1 MVVSCP
7 HLRPKHCLGSRGGL
21 SSSPF
26 AIFISISSMGSGQF
40 LLPPSHLLIAHCR
53 ASVPSGTRILPT
65 SILTSQWSQIA
76 KGPLCIKI
84 SVPRKEM
91 VSPIR
96 PPREKMPEA
105 QQCLGGCVNGASL
118 IGLSIYL
125 PEGHG
130 HHLLSV
136 LGGPERTISI

>member
-1 MVVSCP
+1 
-7 HLRPKHCLGSRGGL
+7 
-21 SSSPF
+21 
-26 AIFISISSMGSGQF
+26 
-40 LLPPSHLLIAHCR
+40 
-53 ASVPSGTRILPT
+53 
-65 SILTSQWSQIA
+65 
-76 KGPLCIKI
+76 
-84 SVPRKEM
+84 M

-96 PPREKMPEA
+96 HPSATMPEA
-105 QQCLGGCVNGASL
+105 QQCLGGCVNGAGL